1 MANRR
6 KIIGKLWKFGTR
18 IANRHKRR
26 STRETLKTK
35 EKKHELK
42 YKIKNWEIFLGIWKK
57 EQKWKSNYWKLGK
70 NRKLKRIQVE
80 NVE

>member
-35 EKKHELK
+35 GKKTRNKIQDKELGNISRDLEKRTEMEVKLL
-42 YKIKNWEIFLGIWKK
+42 EIGEK
-57 EQKWKSNYWKLGK
+57 
-70 NRKLKRIQVE
+70 
-80 NVE
+80 